1 MRSYLLKEL
10 IEEKADQFSP
20 GYEKLAHYLVENGD
34 EAVFMSVR
42 EIGRRLSISEAMVVR
57 FAQELGFK
65 GFRELQDEMQ
75 REFRRVINM
84 VTQMRDTL
92 REMGGEPNLY
102 QRVARMEI
110 EYLKRSTDNISEEG
124 MEKAVNMISQAR
136 RVFLFAV
143 GSSQSLA
150 DILEFRLQ
158 RLGLLVVKIEDA
170 GKYLLDKLA
179 LIDQEDALVV
189 SGFIRLSREME
200 IAIEVAGE
208 RGVNTILITDVIRI
222 GKESDHLIKL
232 AARRGPIKMFH
243 SLVVPM
249 AIVDCL
255 IIGTALKMGDR
266 ALMSLKQ
273 LDSLREK
280 YHYSKIGSPTVWEQE
295 QMDQISRVQS
305 QYQREH

>member
-10 IEEKADQFSP
+10 IEDKFGQFSP
-20 GYEKLAHYLVENGD
+20 GYKKLAHYLTENGD

-42 EIGRRLSISEAMVVR
+42 EIARRLSISEAMVVR

-65 GFRELQDEMQ
+65 GFSELQNEMQ
-75 REFRRVINM
+75 REFRRLINM
-84 VTQMRDTL
+84 VTQMRGTI
-92 REMGGEPNLY
+92 REMEGEPHLY

-110 EYLKRSTDNISEEG
+110 EYLKRSIDNISERS

-143 GSSQSLA
+143 GSSRSLA

-158 RLGLLVVKIEDA
+158 RLGLEIVKIEDA

-179 LIDQEDALVV
+179 LIDPGDAMVV

-200 IAIEVAGE
+200 ITIEVAEE
-208 RGVNTILITDVIRI
+208 REVNTILITDVIRI
-222 GKESDHLIKL
+222 GKESAHLVRL

-266 ALMSLKQ
+266 ALMSLEQ

-280 YHYSKIGSPTVWEQE
+280 YRYSKIDAPETWEQE
-295 QMDQISRVQS
+295 QMDQIARFQS
-305 QYQREH
+305 